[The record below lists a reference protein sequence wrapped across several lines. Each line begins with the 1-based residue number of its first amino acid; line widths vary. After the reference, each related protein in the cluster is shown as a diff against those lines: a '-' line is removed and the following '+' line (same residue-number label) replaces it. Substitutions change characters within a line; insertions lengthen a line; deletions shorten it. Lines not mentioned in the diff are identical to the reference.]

1 MFATLIVSCTHG
13 SAAISNEFFR
23 QSDLGPFQTSCYCL
37 AELEFSGCPREHI
50 EVDVFIRNSEEA
62 LNALLEHKD

>member
-13 SAAISNEFFR
+13 SAAISSEFFR

-50 EVDVFIRNSEEA
+50 EVDV
-62 LNALLEHKD
+62 LLEIVKRQH